1 MNKEIVQE
9 VLERS
14 QGLCEVCGC
23 NYLVQLHHLVGGSG
37 KRKVHETVES
47 VKALCW
53 YCHYG
58 ANGWHGKNS
67 IPIKATLRKQLQ
79 ETYKNQGKTEEE
91 IRTLM
96 GGKLYG

>member
-1 MNKEIVQE
+1 MDKKIVQA

-14 QGLCEVCGC
+14 NGLCEVCGG
-23 NYLVQLHHLVGGSG
+23 NYLVQLHHLVGGNG

-58 ANGWHGKNS
+58 TNGWHGKNS
-67 IPIKATLRKQLQ
+67 IPIKTTLRKQLQ
-79 ETYKNQGKTEEE
+79 EEYKNQGYKENE
-91 IRTLM
+91 IRRMM
-96 GGKLYG
+96 GGRLY